1 MAKKKII
8 LMSTGG
14 TIVSSGESATQTTG
28 YRLGHLS
35 INALLD
41 QLPDLKDKIELEQEA
56 VSHVDSSSMTSE
68 IWLKLA
74 RSVQSAVDH
83 DDVDAVVITHG
94 TDTME
99 ETAYFLHL
107 ILKTQKPVVITGAMR
122 PATALSADGILNLY
136 NAFQVALDEQSQ
148 GLGVLMVLNN
158 TIGSAR
164 FSTKTNTTNVA
175 TFSGLNT
182 GELGAVID
190 NAVMY
195 YNRSTRPHTMATP
208 FSVHDFDQDES
219 FPRVDIL
226 ISHADDDSM
235 LVDAAVAIGT
245 KGIVFAGLGNGCVPD
260 KVLPGLKRAGLKRA
274 SETGVRVIRSSRVFT
289 GPVFNGLSEWEEAGL
304 ISSWNLSA
312 VKSRVLLQLAL
323 KKGITDI
330 DALREMFERY

>member
-1 MAKKKII
+1 
-8 LMSTGG
+8 
-14 TIVSSGESATQTTG
+14 
-28 YRLGHLS
+28 
-35 INALLD
+35 
-41 QLPDLKDKIELEQEA
+41 
-56 VSHVDSSSMTSE
+56 
-68 IWLKLA
+68 
-74 RSVQSAVDH
+74 
-83 DDVDAVVITHG
+83 
-94 TDTME
+94 
-99 ETAYFLHL
+99 
-107 ILKTQKPVVITGAMR
+107 MR

-136 NAFQVALDEQSQ
+136 NAFQVALDDQSE

-182 GELGAVID
+182 GELGGVID

-235 LVDAAVAIGT
+235 LVDAAVAIGA

-260 KVLPGLKRAGLKRA
+260 KVLPGLKRA
-274 SETGVRVIRSSRVFT
+274 SEAGVRVIRSSRVFT

>member
-28 YRLGHLS
+28 YRLGNLS
-35 INALLD
+35 ISALLD
-41 QLPDLKDKIELEQEA
+41 QLADLKDKVELEQEA
-56 VSHVDSSSMTSE
+56 VSHVDSSSMTSG

-74 RSVQSAVDH
+74 RRVQAAVDRS
-83 DDVDAVVITHG
+83 DVDGVVITHG

-107 ILKTQKPVVITGAMR
+107 ILKTEKPIVITGAMR
-122 PATALSADGILNLY
+122 PATALSADGTLNLY
-136 NAFQVALDEQSQ
+136 NAFQVALDDKSQ
-148 GLGVLMVLNN
+148 GMGVLMVLNN

-195 YNRSTRPHTMATP
+195 YNRTTRPHTMATP
-208 FSVHDFDQDES
+208 FSIHDFEEDES

-226 ISHADDDSM
+226 ISHADDDDK
-235 LVDAAVAIGT
+235 LVDASVAIGA
-245 KGIVFAGLGNGCVPD
+245 KGIVFAGLGNGCIPD
-260 KVLPGLKRAGLKRA
+260 KVLPGLVRA
-274 SETGVRVIRSSRVFT
+274 SKAGVRLIRSSRVFS
-289 GPVFNGLSEWEEAGL
+289 GPVFNGLTEWEEAGL
-304 ISSWNLSA
+304 ISAWNLSA
-312 VKSRVLLQLAL
+312 IKSRILLQLAL

-330 DALREMFERY
+330 DALRETFERY

>member
-74 RSVQSAVDH
+74 RSVQSAVDR

-136 NAFQVALDEQSQ
+136 NAFQVALDDQSE

-182 GELGAVID
+182 GEFGAVID

-235 LVDAAVAIGT
+235 LVDATVAIGA
-245 KGIVFAGLGNGCVPD
+245 KGIVFAGLGNGCVPE
-260 KVLPGLKRAGLKRA
+260 KVLPGLKRA
-274 SETGVRVIRSSRVFT
+274 SEAGVRVIRSSRAFT
-289 GPVFNGLSEWEEAGL
+289 GPEFNGLSKWEEAGL

>member
-28 YRLGHLS
+28 YRLGNLS
-35 INALLD
+35 ISALLD
-41 QLPDLKDKIELEQEA
+41 QLADLKDKVELEQEA
-56 VSHVDSSSMTSE
+56 VSHVDSSSMTSG

-74 RSVQSAVDH
+74 RRVQAAVDRS
-83 DDVDAVVITHG
+83 DVDGVVITHG

-107 ILKTQKPVVITGAMR
+107 ILKTEKPVVITGAMR
-122 PATALSADGILNLY
+122 PATALSADGTLNLY
-136 NAFQVALDEQSQ
+136 NAFQVALDDKSQ
-148 GLGVLMVLNN
+148 GMGVLMVLNN

-195 YNRSTRPHTMATP
+195 YNRTTRPHTMATP
-208 FSVHDFDQDES
+208 FSIHDFEEDES

-226 ISHADDDSM
+226 ISHADDDDK
-235 LVDAAVAIGT
+235 LVDASVAIGA
-245 KGIVFAGLGNGCVPD
+245 KGIVFAGLGNGCIPD
-260 KVLPGLKRAGLKRA
+260 KVLPGLVRA
-274 SETGVRVIRSSRVFT
+274 SRAGVRVIRSSRVFS
-289 GPVFNGLSEWEEAGL
+289 GPVFNGLTEWEEAGL
-304 ISSWNLSA
+304 ISAWNLSA
-312 VKSRVLLQLAL
+312 IKSRILLQLAL

-330 DALREMFERY
+330 DALRETFERY

>member
-41 QLPDLKDKIELEQEA
+41 QMPDLKDKIELEQEA

-74 RSVQSAVDH
+74 RSVQTAVDR
-83 DDVDAVVITHG
+83 DDVDGVVITHG

-235 LVDAAVAIGT
+235 LVDATVAIGA
-245 KGIVFAGLGNGCVPD
+245 KGIVFAGLGNGCVPE
-260 KVLPGLKRAGLKRA
+260 KVLPGLKRA
-274 SETGVRVIRSSRVFT
+274 SEAGVRVIRSSRVFT

-312 VKSRVLLQLAL
+312 VKSRILLQLAL

-330 DALREMFERY
+330 VALREMFERY

>member
-74 RSVQSAVDH
+74 RSVQSAVDR
-83 DDVDAVVITHG
+83 DDVDGVVITHG

-235 LVDAAVAIGT
+235 LVDATVAIGA
-245 KGIVFAGLGNGCVPD
+245 KGIVFAGLGNGCVPE
-260 KVLPGLKRAGLKRA
+260 KVLPGLKRA
-274 SETGVRVIRSSRVFT
+274 SEAGVRVIRSSRVFT

-312 VKSRVLLQLAL
+312 VKSRILLQLVL

-330 DALREMFERY
+330 GALREMFERY

>member
-1 MAKKKII
+1 MSKKKIV

-28 YRLGHLS
+28 YRLGELS

-41 QLPDLKDKIELEQEA
+41 QLPDLKDRIELEQEA
-56 VSHVDSSSMTSE
+56 VSHIDSSSMTSE

-74 RSVQSAVDH
+74 RHVQTAVDREY
-83 DDVDAVVITHG
+83 VDAVVITHG

-107 ILKTQKPVVITGAMR
+107 ILKTDKPVVFTGAMR

-136 NAFQVALDEQSQ
+136 NAFQVALDDQSK

-182 GELGAVID
+182 GELGSVID

-195 YNRSTRPHTMATP
+195 FNHSTRPHTMATP
-208 FSVHDFDQDES
+208 FSVHDFDADES

-226 ISHADDDSM
+226 LSHADDDAK
-235 LVDAAVAIGT
+235 LVDACVAIGA
-245 KGIVFAGLGNGCVPD
+245 KGIVFAGLGNGCVPE
-260 KVLPGLKRAGLKRA
+260 KVLPGIERA
-274 SETGVRVIRSSRVFT
+274 SKAGVRVIRSSRVFT
-289 GPVFNGLSEWEEAGL
+289 GPVFNGLSEWKEAGM
-304 ISSWNLSA
+304 IDAWNLSA
-312 VKSRVLLQLAL
+312 AKARVLLLLAL
-323 KKGITDI
+323 KKGITDV
-330 DALREMFERY
+330 DTLREMFARY

>member
-1 MAKKKII
+1 
-8 LMSTGG
+8 
-14 TIVSSGESATQTTG
+14 
-28 YRLGHLS
+28 
-35 INALLD
+35 
-41 QLPDLKDKIELEQEA
+41 
-56 VSHVDSSSMTSE
+56 
-68 IWLKLA
+68 
-74 RSVQSAVDH
+74 
-83 DDVDAVVITHG
+83 
-94 TDTME
+94 
-99 ETAYFLHL
+99 
-107 ILKTQKPVVITGAMR
+107 
-122 PATALSADGILNLY
+122 
-136 NAFQVALDEQSQ
+136 
-148 GLGVLMVLNN
+148 MVLNN

-226 ISHADDDSM
+226 ISHADNDSM
-235 LVDAAVAIGT
+235 LVDAAVAIGA

-260 KVLPGLKRAGLKRA
+260 KVLPCRKRA
-274 SETGVRVIRSSRVFT
+274 SDTGVRVIRSSRVFT
-289 GPVFNGLSEWEEAGL
+289 GPVMTCCHEWEEAGL
-304 ISSWNLSA
+304 ISSWNLSE

>member
-41 QLPDLKDKIELEQEA
+41 QLPDLKDRIELEQEA

-74 RSVQSAVDH
+74 RSVQAAVDR
-83 DDVDAVVITHG
+83 DDIDGVVITHG

-136 NAFQVALDEQSQ
+136 GRKELPALPFLELVPQIVQEVRAAPDGNAGQCVEVVA
-148 GLGVLMVLNN
+148 
-158 TIGSAR
+158 
-164 FSTKTNTTNVA
+164 VA
-175 TFSGLNT
+175 TK
-182 GELGAVID
+182 AV
-190 NAVMY
+190 N
-195 YNRSTRPHTMATP
+195 
-208 FSVHDFDQDES
+208 SVFGIIIAQYVS
-219 FPRVDIL
+219 VGYFKFVQIQVDYTEI
-226 ISHADDDSM
+226 A
-235 LVDAAVAIGT
+235 
-245 KGIVFAGLGNGCVPD
+245 
-260 KVLPGLKRAGLKRA
+260 
-274 SETGVRVIRSSRVFT
+274 
-289 GPVFNGLSEWEEAGL
+289 
-304 ISSWNLSA
+304 
-312 VKSRVLLQLAL
+312 
-323 KKGITDI
+323 
-330 DALREMFERY
+330 

>member
-74 RSVQSAVDH
+74 RSVQTAVDR
-83 DDVDAVVITHG
+83 DDVDGVVITHG

-136 NAFQVALDEQSQ
+136 NAFQVALDDQSE

-235 LVDAAVAIGT
+235 LVDATVAIGA
-245 KGIVFAGLGNGCVPD
+245 KGIVFAGLGNGCVPE
-260 KVLPGLKRAGLKRA
+260 KVLPGLKRA
-274 SETGVRVIRSSRVFT
+274 SEAGVRVIRSSRVFT
-289 GPVFNGLSEWEEAGL
+289 GPVFNGLSEWEETGL

-312 VKSRVLLQLAL
+312 VKSRILLQLAL

-330 DALREMFERY
+330 VALREMFERY

>member
-1 MAKKKII
+1 
-8 LMSTGG
+8 MSTGG

-41 QLPDLKDKIELEQEA
+41 QLPDLKDKI

-74 RSVQSAVDH
+74 RSVQSAVDR

-136 NAFQVALDEQSQ
+136 NAFQVALDDQSQ

-235 LVDAAVAIGT
+235 LVDAAVAIGA

-260 KVLPGLKRAGLKRA
+260 KVLPGLKRA
-274 SETGVRVIRSSRVFT
+274 SEAGVRVIRSSRVFT

>member
-1 MAKKKII
+1 MSKKKIV

-28 YRLGHLS
+28 YRLGELS

-41 QLPDLKDKIELEQEA
+41 QLPDLKDRIELEQEA
-56 VSHVDSSSMTSE
+56 VSHIDSSSMTSE

-74 RSVQSAVDH
+74 RHVQTAVDRE
-83 DDVDAVVITHG
+83 DVDAVVITHG

-107 ILKTQKPVVITGAMR
+107 ILKTDKPVVFTGAMR

-136 NAFQVALDEQSQ
+136 NAFQVALDDQSK

-182 GELGAVID
+182 GELGSVID

-195 YNRSTRPHTMATP
+195 FNHSTRPHTMATP
-208 FSVHDFDQDES
+208 FSVHDFDADES

-226 ISHADDDSM
+226 LSHADDDAK
-235 LVDAAVAIGT
+235 LVDACVAIGA
-245 KGIVFAGLGNGCVPD
+245 KGIVFAGLGNGCVPE
-260 KVLPGLKRAGLKRA
+260 KVLPGIERA
-274 SETGVRVIRSSRVFT
+274 SKAGVRVIRSSRVFT
-289 GPVFNGLSEWEEAGL
+289 GPVFNGLSEWKEAGM
-304 ISSWNLSA
+304 IDAWNLSA
-312 VKSRVLLQLAL
+312 AKARVLLQLAL
-323 KKGITDI
+323 KKGITDV
-330 DALREMFERY
+330 DTLREMFVRY

>member
-74 RSVQSAVDH
+74 RSVQSAVDR
-83 DDVDAVVITHG
+83 DDVDGVVITHG

-136 NAFQVALDEQSQ
+136 NAFQVALDDQSQ

-235 LVDAAVAIGT
+235 LG
-245 KGIVFAGLGNGCVPD
+245 
-260 KVLPGLKRAGLKRA
+260 
-274 SETGVRVIRSSRVFT
+274 
-289 GPVFNGLSEWEEAGL
+289 
-304 ISSWNLSA
+304 
-312 VKSRVLLQLAL
+312 
-323 KKGITDI
+323 
-330 DALREMFERY
+330 

>member
-74 RSVQSAVDH
+74 RSVQSAVDR

-136 NAFQVALDEQSQ
+136 NAFQVALDDQSE
-148 GLGVLMVLNN
+148 GLGVLIVLNN

-235 LVDAAVAIGT
+235 LVDATVAIGA
-245 KGIVFAGLGNGCVPD
+245 KGIVFAGLGNGCVPE
-260 KVLPGLKRAGLKRA
+260 KVLPGLKRASKA
-274 SETGVRVIRSSRVFT
+274 GVRVIRSSRVFT

-312 VKSRVLLQLAL
+312 VKSRILLQLAL

-330 DALREMFERY
+330 GALREMFERY

>member
-74 RSVQSAVDH
+74 RSVQTAVDR
-83 DDVDAVVITHG
+83 DDVDGVVITHG

-195 YNRSTRPHTMATP
+195 TVERCVRIRWPRR

-235 LVDAAVAIGT
+235 LVDAAVAIGAN
-245 KGIVFAGLGNGCVPD
+245 GIVFAGLGNGCVPD
-260 KVLPGLKRAGLKRA
+260 KVLPGLKRA
-274 SETGVRVIRSSRVFT
+274 SEAGVRVIRSSRVFT

-312 VKSRVLLQLAL
+312 VKSRVLLQLGVE
-323 KKGITDI
+323 K
-330 DALREMFERY
+330 RHHRY

>member
-74 RSVQSAVDH
+74 RSVQTAVDR
-83 DDVDAVVITHG
+83 DDVDGVVITHG

-226 ISHADDDSM
+226 ISHTDDDSM
-235 LVDAAVAIGT
+235 LVDAAVAIGA

-260 KVLPGLKRAGLKRA
+260 KVLPGLKRA
-274 SETGVRVIRSSRVFT
+274 SEAGVRVIRSSRVFT

-312 VKSRVLLQLAL
+312 VKSRILLQLAL

-330 DALREMFERY
+330 GALREMFERY

>member
-1 MAKKKII
+1 MDKKKII

-74 RSVQSAVDH
+74 RSVQSAVDR

-136 NAFQVALDEQSQ
+136 NAFQVALDDQSE

-219 FPRVDIL
+219 FPRVDI
-226 ISHADDDSM
+226 
-235 LVDAAVAIGT
+235 
-245 KGIVFAGLGNGCVPD
+245 
-260 KVLPGLKRAGLKRA
+260 VLPGLKRA
-274 SETGVRVIRSSRVFT
+274 SEAGVRVIRSSRVFT

>member
-1 MAKKKII
+1 MDKKKII
-8 LMSTGG
+8 LISTGG

-56 VSHVDSSSMTSE
+56 VSHVDSSSITSE

-74 RSVQSAVDH
+74 RSVQSAVDR

-99 ETAYFLHL
+99 ETSYFLHL

-136 NAFQVALDEQSQ
+136 NAFQVALDDQSQ

-208 FSVHDFDQDES
+208 FSVRDFDQDES

-235 LVDAAVAIGT
+235 LVDAAVAIGA

-260 KVLPGLKRAGLKRA
+260 KVLPGLKRA
-274 SETGVRVIRSSRVFT
+274 SEAGVRVIRSSRVFT

>member
-28 YRLGHLS
+28 YRLGNLS
-35 INALLD
+35 ISALLD
-41 QLPDLKDKIELEQEA
+41 QLADLKDKVELEQEA
-56 VSHVDSSSMTSE
+56 VSHVDSSSMTSG

-74 RSVQSAVDH
+74 RRVQAAVDRS
-83 DDVDAVVITHG
+83 DVDGVVITHG

-107 ILKTQKPVVITGAMR
+107 ILKTEKPIVITGAMR
-122 PATALSADGILNLY
+122 PATALSADGTLNLY
-136 NAFQVALDEQSQ
+136 NAFQVALDDKSQ
-148 GLGVLMVLNN
+148 GMGVLMVLNN

-195 YNRSTRPHTMATP
+195 YNRTTRPHTMATP
-208 FSVHDFDQDES
+208 FSIHDFEEDES

-226 ISHADDDSM
+226 ISHADDDDK
-235 LVDAAVAIGT
+235 LVDASVAIGA
-245 KGIVFAGLGNGCVPD
+245 KGIVFAGLGNGCIPD
-260 KVLPGLKRAGLKRA
+260 KVMPGLVRA
-274 SETGVRVIRSSRVFT
+274 SRAGVRVIRSSRVFS
-289 GPVFNGLSEWEEAGL
+289 GPVFNGLTEWEEAGL
-304 ISSWNLSA
+304 ISAWNLSA
-312 VKSRVLLQLAL
+312 IKSRILLQLAL

-330 DALREMFERY
+330 DALRETFERY

>member
-1 MAKKKII
+1 
-8 LMSTGG
+8 
-14 TIVSSGESATQTTG
+14 
-28 YRLGHLS
+28 
-35 INALLD
+35 
-41 QLPDLKDKIELEQEA
+41 
-56 VSHVDSSSMTSE
+56 MTSE

-74 RSVQSAVDH
+74 RSVQSAVDR
-83 DDVDAVVITHG
+83 DDVDGVVITHG

-235 LVDAAVAIGT
+235 LVDAAVAIGA

-260 KVLPGLKRAGLKRA
+260 KVLPGLKRA
-274 SETGVRVIRSSRVFT
+274 SEAGVRVIRSSRVFT

>member
-74 RSVQSAVDH
+74 RSVQTAVDR
-83 DDVDAVVITHG
+83 DDVDGVVITHG

-226 ISHADDDSM
+226 ISHADNDSM
-235 LVDAAVAIGT
+235 LVDAAMAIGP
-245 KGIVFAGLGNGCVPD
+245 KGLVFAGLGTVFVPD
-260 KVLPGLKRAGLKRA
+260 KVLPGLIRA
-274 SETGVRVIRSSRVFT
+274 SVTAARVFPISRVFP

>member
-74 RSVQSAVDH
+74 RSVQTAVDR
-83 DDVDAVVITHG
+83 DDVDGVVITHG

-226 ISHADDDSM
+226 ISHANDDSM
-235 LVDAAVAIGT
+235 LVDATVAIGA
-245 KGIVFAGLGNGCVPD
+245 KGIVFAGLGNGCVPE
-260 KVLPGLKRAGLKRA
+260 KVLPGLKRA
-274 SETGVRVIRSSRVFT
+274 SEAGVRVIRSSRVFT

-312 VKSRVLLQLAL
+312 VKSRILLQLAL

-330 DALREMFERY
+330 VALREMFERY

>member
-74 RSVQSAVDH
+74 RSVQTVVDR
-83 DDVDAVVITHG
+83 DDVDGVVITHG

-136 NAFQVALDEQSQ
+136 NAFQVALDDQSE

-235 LVDAAVAIGT
+235 LVDATVAIGA
-245 KGIVFAGLGNGCVPD
+245 KGIVFAGLGNGCVPE
-260 KVLPGLKRAGLKRA
+260 KVLPGLKRA
-274 SETGVRVIRSSRVFT
+274 SEAGVRVIRSSRVFT

-312 VKSRVLLQLAL
+312 VKSRILLQLAL

-330 DALREMFERY
+330 VALREMFERY

>member
-1 MAKKKII
+1 MAKKKVV

-14 TIVSSGESATQTTG
+14 TIVSSGESSTQTTG
-28 YRLGHLS
+28 YRLGQLS

-41 QLPDLKDKIELEQEA
+41 QLPDLKEKIELEQQA
-56 VSHVDSSSMTSE
+56 VSHVDSSSMASE

-74 RSVQSAVDH
+74 RSVQAAADRE
-83 DDVDAVVITHG
+83 DVDAIVITHG

-107 ILKTQKPVVITGAMR
+107 ILKTEKPIVITGAMR

-136 NAFQVALDEQSQ
+136 NAFQVAINEQSR

-175 TFSGLNT
+175 TFSGLNA
-182 GELGAVID
+182 GELGVVID

-195 YNRSTRPHTMATP
+195 YNHSLRPHTLATP
-208 FSVHDFDQDES
+208 FSIKDFEEDES

-226 ISHADDDSM
+226 ISHADDDDK
-235 LVDAAVAIGT
+235 LVDAAVAIGA
-245 KGIVFAGLGNGCVPD
+245 KGLVFAGLGNGCIPE
-260 KVLPGLKRAGLKRA
+260 KVLPGLARA
-274 SETGVRVIRSSRVFT
+274 SAQGVRVIRSSRVFT

-323 KKGITDI
+323 KKGISEVE
-330 DALREMFERY
+330 ALRAMFEQY